1 MKLTLSAEMALPEGT
16 DTFHLAKTALI
27 AEDGALWG
35 VVNVEVDGE
44 WEVRIVRA
52 DATGLT
58 HHALS
63 GPEVDDVFSAQTLI
77 DLGDGTVAVV
87 LSTGALR
94 ILDTS
99 CSIVADLTIDG
110 EESLRERGLKIAP
123 STARGRSG
131 LGYVLRLGS
140 RFGARTLVPLRVDT
154 AARSATWGEAIVL
167 DDTTYPTDRY
177 GSDDF
182 EGNDAPAS
190 PIIGDVF
197 AAGESIIVCTEGS
210 SESVLKYGMDFFT
223 VDRLNTDGA
232 LAERVLEQSGWKR
245 MPGKHG
251 WTGHITSDAD
261 AVILTPVFASGEW
274 KGKQR
279 VLHLA
284 DGALSPITLPR
295 GASKSTVLDV
305 RDGRA
310 WVTDGRERLLLC
322 DL

>member
-1 MKLTLSAEMALPEGT
+1 MKLTLSAEIALPEST

-27 AEDGALWG
+27 AEDRALWG
-35 VVNVEVDGE
+35 VVNVEVDDE
-44 WEVRIVRA
+44 WEVRVFRA

-63 GPEVDDVFSAQTLI
+63 GPDVDDVFSAQTLI

-99 CSIVADLTIDG
+99 CSVIADLAIGG
-110 EESLRERGLKIAP
+110 EDALRQSGLQIAP
-123 STARGRSG
+123 STARGRSD
-131 LGYVLRLGS
+131 LGCVLRLGS
-140 RFGARTLVPLRVDT
+140 RFGARTLVPLQLDT
-154 AARSATWGEAIVL
+154 ASGSATWGEAIAL
-167 DDTTYPTDRY
+167 DGTSYPTDRY

-182 EGNDAPAS
+182 EGNDAPTA
-190 PIIGDVF
+190 PVIGDVST
-197 AAGESIIVCTEGS
+197 AGENILICTEGS

-223 VDRLNTDGA
+223 VDRLNTDGT
-232 LAERVLEQSGWKR
+232 LAERLLEQSGWKR

-251 WTGHITSDAD
+251 WTGRITSDAD
-261 AVILTPVFASGEW
+261 AIILTPIFASGEW

-279 VLHLA
+279 VLRLS
-284 DGALSPITLPR
+284 DGDLSPITLPR

-310 WVTDGRERLLLC
+310 WVVDGRGRLLLC
-322 DL
+322 EL